1 MRVRPVSTSVVC
13 FVSAALLVNGLIF
26 GLGFKGAHSDPN
38 GPPGWLV
45 ASVWTILFALFG
57 FAHGL
62 LRRRGDDT
70 DAERRWIVAFAA
82 LCLAYPFY
90 TDGLSNR
97 ATGLAGNVVTVLAA
111 IALVRR
117 VFMVLPVAGALIAP
131 VIFWIAYATW
141 TIVRA
146 MRL

>member
-1 MRVRPVSTSVVC
+1 MRVHAVGASAVR
-13 FVSAALLVNGLIF
+13 FVGAALLVNGLIL
-26 GLGFKGAHSDPN
+26 GLGFKGARGDPN

-45 ASVWTILFALFG
+45 ASAWTVLFALFG
-57 FAHGL
+57 LAHGL
-62 LRRRGDDT
+62 LRRLGDDT
-70 DAERRWIVAFAA
+70 AAERRWIVAFGA

-97 ATGLAGNVVTVLAA
+97 ATGLAGNVVTMLAA

-117 VFMVLPVAGALIAP
+117 VFIVLPAAGALIAP
-131 VIFWIAYATW
+131 VIFWIAYASW

-146 MRL
+146 MRW